1 MPITEVYF
9 YQGTQ
14 PSTVLIRQRPF
25 TLFRNGAMPLAES
38 GHFNNV
44 AGIHFTLSDCNKS
57 VLNTITGGP
66 ISYTPFGYSN
76 GKENERLHQAFNGQ
90 IHRPLGLCYLLGNG
104 RRAYKPALMRFCSAD
119 TESPFESGGINA
131 YAYCG
136 ADPINY
142 SDPSAH
148 TRVKNTV
155 SGKAPELSRSAQRHS
170 KPYTRTQAKTFSRD
184 EKFDL
189 AQQLIQGETP
199 KTSAGT
205 FTTSDLRK
213 FSEDL
218 HEATKNPWIKKQPDH
233 LRPSA
238 EERNTLRD
246 WAVREPNIGLT
257 AANAW
262 LDAHALELNPVH
274 TLLEVSGYDRAAA
287 KKTNRIISNKMHKI
301 RFGY

>member
-38 GHFNNV
+38 GYFNSV
-44 AGIHFTLSDCNKS
+44 AGIHFSLSDCNKS

-76 GKENERLHQAFNGQ
+76 GKENELLHQAFNGE

-104 RRAYKPALMRFCSAD
+104 RRAYKPALMRFCSVD
-119 TESPFESGGINA
+119 TESPFGSGGINA

-155 SGKAPELSRSAQRHS
+155 SGKAPKLSRSAQRHS
-170 KPYTRTQAKTFSRD
+170 KPYTRTQAKTSRT

-189 AQQLIQGETP
+189 AEQLIQDETP

-218 HEATKNPWIKKQPDH
+218 HEATKNPWIKKQPDY

-238 EERNTLRD
+238 EERNTLKD

-274 TLLEVSGYDRAAA
+274 TLLEVPGYDRAAA
-287 KKTNRIISNKMHKI
+287 KKINRIILNKMHKI